1 MAALP
6 RHTPNLIVDIIAL
19 SAQSPTPVKR
29 SKSPTGKGYF
39 NLPYEQVELLVRS
52 TAIIMI

>member
-39 NLPYEQVELLVRS
+39 NLPYEQVGLLVRS
-52 TAIIMI
+52 TAIIAI

>member
-6 RHTPNLIVDIIAL
+6 RHTPNLIVDLIAL
-19 SAQSPTPVKR
+19 GAQSPTPVKR

-52 TAIIMI
+52 TTIIAI